1 MDNPVIHTPDAPVLV
16 IGGAGV
22 DLVGR
27 LKGELR
33 PGTSNPG
40 QIRSSFGGVAR
51 NVAENLA
58 RLGQPVN
65 LITAVGMDTEG
76 ESLIQNLQAAGVNTR
91 WIVRSEEHSTGSYLA
106 VLNPGGSLQFALDDM
121 RVITAITPEYIRQV
135 EDLVGQSSVIF
146 LDANL
151 SKETL
156 RTVFSL
162 ARKARVP
169 VCADPTSTSL
179 AAKLSPYLNRLFL
192 TTPNSGEAEILCD
205 FTVKITHRRQALE
218 AAKCMVARGVQ
229 IAIVT
234 LAEQGLCYATSDVSG
249 FIQALRTTIVDPTGA
264 GDALTSAIIFAL
276 INDIPLD
283 DAVRLGVSAASLT
296 LQSRGAVV
304 PDLTLEKLYDRLVI

>member
-1 MDNPVIHTPDAPVLV
+1 MINNPERPVLV
-16 IGGAGV
+16 IGAAGI

-27 LKGELR
+27 LKGELK

-58 RLGQPVN
+58 RLGQLVN
-65 LITAVGMDTEG
+65 LITAVGQDNEG
-76 ESLIQNLQAAGVNTR
+76 ERLLQDLQEAGVNTR
-91 WIVRSEEHSTGSYLA
+91 WIVRSDEQCTGSYLA
-106 VLNPGGSLQFALDDM
+106 VINPGGTLQFALDDM
-121 RVITAITPEYIRQV
+121 GVIAAITPEYIRQIENV
-135 EDLVGQSSVIF
+135 ITHSSVIF

-169 VCADPTSTSL
+169 VCADPTSTIL
-179 AAKLSPYLNRLFL
+179 AGKLKPFLNRLFL
-192 TTPNSGEAEILCD
+192 TTPNGGEAEILCN
-205 FTVKITHRRQALE
+205 FSAKITHRRQALE
-218 AAKCMVARGVQ
+218 AAKCLVGQGVG
-229 IAIVT
+229 IAIIT
-234 LAEQGLCYATSDVSG
+234 LAEQGLCYATSEVSG

-264 GDALTSAIIFAL
+264 GDALSAAVIFAL
-276 INDIPLD
+276 LNEIPLD